1 MDERLKITD
10 SPRPVAGG
18 VTAETPPVTLAWRAL
33 RAEYQHRVEQ
43 HRRRETEA
51 RLVRDTL
58 ASVAE
63 EAYRLRRVAERAP
76 STSDDNAAQRRQLLS
91 LARRLIE
98 TLEHAGVQIVAPEG
112 QPYTTELMDLLDNT
126 AQRPDAQTKTPRV
139 FEVVTPAVTYR
150 GELLRMGRAVI
161 AVPAGD
167 AETVTEEES
176 ESEAS
181 AENGADESAS
191 NES

>member
-10 SPRPVAGG
+10 SPRAVAAG

-33 RAEYQHRVEQ
+33 RAEYRHRVEE

-63 EAYRLRRVAERAP
+63 EAYRLRRVVEREP
-76 STSDDNAAQRRQLLS
+76 STPDDKVAQTRQLLV

-98 TLEHAGVQIVAPEG
+98 ILEHAGVQIVAPEG
-112 QPYTTELMDLLDNT
+112 EPYTTELMNVLDNT

-139 FEVVTPAVTYR
+139 FEVVTPAITYC

-167 AETVTEEES
+167 VEVVAEKES
-176 ESEAS
+176 EGP
-181 AENGADESAS
+181 AENGGQRWDE
-191 NES
+191 

>member
-10 SPRPVAGG
+10 PPRAVAAG
-18 VTAETPPVTLAWRAL
+18 VTAETPPGTLAWRVL
-33 RAEYQHRVEQ
+33 RAEYQQRVEE

-63 EAYRLRRVAERAP
+63 EAYRLRRVVAREP
-76 STSDDNAAQRRQLLS
+76 STSDDNAAQTRQLLA
-91 LARRLIE
+91 LARRLNE

-112 QPYTTELMDLLDNT
+112 EPYTTELMDLLDNT
-126 AQRPDAQTKTPRV
+126 AQRPDAQIKTPHV
-139 FEVVTPAVTYR
+139 CEVVTPAVTYR

-167 AETVTEEES
+167 VEES
-176 ESEAS
+176 EAAPVSEEGDSEGQRWDA
-181 AENGADESAS
+181 
-191 NES
+191 